1 MRKMLIEEIKEL
13 SKIVDNDDLD
23 WFPWDKYSNKKLLD
37 MFGELYLANYIL
49 SHPGELSKE

>member
-1 MRKMLIEEIKEL
+1 MRKMLIEEIKDL

-23 WFPWDKYSNKKLLD
+23 WFPWDKYSNKELLD